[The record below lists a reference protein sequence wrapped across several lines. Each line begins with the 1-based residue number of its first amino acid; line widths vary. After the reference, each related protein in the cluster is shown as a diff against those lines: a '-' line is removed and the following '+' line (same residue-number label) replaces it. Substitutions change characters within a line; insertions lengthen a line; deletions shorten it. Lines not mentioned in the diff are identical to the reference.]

1 MINCIYILW
10 NKRGIMKLDKSK
22 QVIITIV
29 VLCLI
34 LTVRLRSVE
43 VNVQA
48 FNDNTQTTEN
58 ETNLP
63 ETIIP
68 EATVSEVTP
77 ENRSVYSAGLD
88 CTFTLD
94 AFNQLDVET
103 LITFKG
109 IGIVTAEAII
119 NDRKLNG
126 PLEHFDDLKRIKG
139 IGDKKLENILCDL
152 P

>member
-34 LTVRLRSVE
+34 LTLRLRTVE

-48 FNDNTQTTEN
+48 YNDNTQTTEN
-58 ETNLP
+58 ETIL
-63 ETIIP
+63 P
-68 EATVSEVTP
+68 EATVREVTP

-88 CTFTLD
+88 CTFTLE

-139 IGDKKLENILCDL
+139 IGDKKLENILYEL